1 MGFNTIHLPELK
13 ALIKIRENYNSD
25 KEFLVSYVGKADAV
39 MGPVDSSDYLEKLA
53 KKVKKDEKRMGR

>member
-1 MGFNTIHLPELK
+1 VGFNTIHLPELK

-39 MGPVDSSDYLEKLA
+39 MGPVDSSDYLEKLS
-53 KKVKKDEKRMGR
+53 KKVNQDEKRMGR